1 MEGVLLAV
9 SGAPGGRE
17 TDAAAL
23 PLGLL
28 QLAED
33 DDPLVTRVDH
43 AHVVPAVGGGGGQQL
58 GERPAVQQLLERDH
72 LGPVIELRLAGPVG
86 PAAGPDHGRG
96 SRREVVRFVL
106 RILVRLDHRDLL
118 RIVFSLPIGHR
129 LDSSDRLYN
138 AVLAAAP
145 VRAYPARL
153 GMSFSIER
161 YKKESRKLDTT
172 GVEWDRI
179 RDHPLSKGDL
189 FFLHYAMDVENHVPL
204 YLSHLLVTRAC
215 MNPVITTF
223 LSLWA
228 YEELWHGENLSRFLV
243 EYGIPLENDTRIRNL
258 RSDMGVSNSLSILST
273 MLMSWALDDFAA
285 LYLSIG
291 ACNEL
296 STTMA
301 YGALARNCEHPVL
314 RDLLGRIQKDE
325 RRHFAF
331 YYNSAKE
338 WMTDNP
344 TAQRVDRFMLEHI
357 WVPVGKGVKTQEEVD
372 TLAIHLFGDQ

>member
-1 MEGVLLAV
+1 
-9 SGAPGGRE
+9 
-17 TDAAAL
+17 
-23 PLGLL
+23 
-28 QLAED
+28 
-33 DDPLVTRVDH
+33 
-43 AHVVPAVGGGGGQQL
+43 
-58 GERPAVQQLLERDH
+58 
-72 LGPVIELRLAGPVG
+72 
-86 PAAGPDHGRG
+86 
-96 SRREVVRFVL
+96 
-106 RILVRLDHRDLL
+106 
-118 RIVFSLPIGHR
+118 
-129 LDSSDRLYN
+129 
-138 AVLAAAP
+138 
-145 VRAYPARL
+145 
-153 GMSFSIER
+153 MSFSIDR
-161 YKKESRKLDTT
+161 YKEESRKLDTT

-179 RDHPLSKGDL
+179 RDYPLSKGDL

-273 MLMSWALDDFAA
+273 MLASWALDDFAA

-296 STTMA
+296 STATA

-314 RDLLGRIQKDE
+314 KDLLGRIQKDE

-344 TAQRVDRFMLEHI
+344 RAQRVGRIGMKLF
-357 WVPVGKGVKTQEEVD
+357 WQVVGQGLKNQEEVD
-372 TLAIHLFGDQ
+372 AISLYLFNDEAGRRDVESIDEKMGRLPGLDGIRLMTRAREDARRRVAKDPEWGWRLIEKESWAAKSEEGASKLFKGQLVAAGGSVSEDDDY

>member
-1 MEGVLLAV
+1 
-9 SGAPGGRE
+9 
-17 TDAAAL
+17 
-23 PLGLL
+23 
-28 QLAED
+28 
-33 DDPLVTRVDH
+33 
-43 AHVVPAVGGGGGQQL
+43 
-58 GERPAVQQLLERDH
+58 
-72 LGPVIELRLAGPVG
+72 
-86 PAAGPDHGRG
+86 
-96 SRREVVRFVL
+96 
-106 RILVRLDHRDLL
+106 
-118 RIVFSLPIGHR
+118 
-129 LDSSDRLYN
+129 
-138 AVLAAAP
+138 
-145 VRAYPARL
+145 
-153 GMSFSIER
+153 MSFSIDR
-161 YKKESRKLDTT
+161 YKEESRKLDTT

-179 RDHPLSKGDL
+179 RDYPLSKGDL

-273 MLMSWALDDFAA
+273 MLASWALDDFAA

-296 STTMA
+296 STATA

-314 RDLLGRIQKDE
+314 RDLLARIQKDE

-344 TAQRVDRFMLEHI
+344 RAQKVARIGMGLFWQV
-357 WVPVGKGVKTQEEVD
+357 VGQGLKNQEEVD
-372 TLAIHLFGDQ
+372 AISLYLFNDEAGLADVEMIDEKMGRLPGLGGVRLMRKARDDARRRNAQDPQWGFRLIENESWAAKSAEGGSRTMRGQLIGAASGLAIDEEAG

>member
-1 MEGVLLAV
+1 
-9 SGAPGGRE
+9 
-17 TDAAAL
+17 
-23 PLGLL
+23 
-28 QLAED
+28 
-33 DDPLVTRVDH
+33 
-43 AHVVPAVGGGGGQQL
+43 
-58 GERPAVQQLLERDH
+58 
-72 LGPVIELRLAGPVG
+72 
-86 PAAGPDHGRG
+86 
-96 SRREVVRFVL
+96 
-106 RILVRLDHRDLL
+106 
-118 RIVFSLPIGHR
+118 
-129 LDSSDRLYN
+129 
-138 AVLAAAP
+138 
-145 VRAYPARL
+145 
-153 GMSFSIER
+153 MSFSIER
-161 YKKESRKLDTT
+161 YKAESRKLDTT

-179 RDHPLSKGDL
+179 RDYPLSKGDL

-273 MLMSWALDDFAA
+273 MTMSWALDDFAA

-296 STTMA
+296 STATA
-301 YGALARNCEHPVL
+301 YGALARNCQHPVL
-314 RDLLGRIQKDE
+314 QDLLARIQKDE

-344 TAQRVDRFMLEHI
+344 RAQK
-357 WVPVGKGVKTQEEVD
+357 VGRIGMRLFWQVVGQGLKSQEEVD
-372 TLAIHLFGDQ
+372 AISLYLFNDEAGLADVESIDEKMGRLPGMAGIRLMTRAREDARRRNAENPEWGFRLIENESWAVKSQAGASRLLDGQLVGATSGAGTAEEAAG

>member
-1 MEGVLLAV
+1 
-9 SGAPGGRE
+9 
-17 TDAAAL
+17 
-23 PLGLL
+23 
-28 QLAED
+28 
-33 DDPLVTRVDH
+33 
-43 AHVVPAVGGGGGQQL
+43 
-58 GERPAVQQLLERDH
+58 
-72 LGPVIELRLAGPVG
+72 
-86 PAAGPDHGRG
+86 
-96 SRREVVRFVL
+96 
-106 RILVRLDHRDLL
+106 
-118 RIVFSLPIGHR
+118 
-129 LDSSDRLYN
+129 
-138 AVLAAAP
+138 
-145 VRAYPARL
+145 
-153 GMSFSIER
+153 MSFSIER
-161 YKKESRKLDTT
+161 YKEESRKLDTT

-179 RDHPLSKGDL
+179 RDYPLSKGDL

-243 EYGIPLENDTRIRNL
+243 EYGIPLESDTRIRNL

-273 MLMSWALDDFAA
+273 MLASWALDDFAA

-296 STTMA
+296 STATA

-314 RDLLGRIQKDE
+314 RDLLARIQKDE

-344 TAQRVDRFMLEHI
+344 RAQQVARIGMRFF
-357 WVPVGKGVKTQEEVD
+357 WQVVGQGLKNQEEVD
-372 TLAIHLFGDQ
+372 ALSLYLFNDDAGLADVEAIDEKMGRLPGLSGIRLMTRAREDARRRSAQNPEWGWRLIDNEAWAAKSAEGGSRMFRGQLVGVASAETEAG

>member
-1 MEGVLLAV
+1 
-9 SGAPGGRE
+9 
-17 TDAAAL
+17 
-23 PLGLL
+23 
-28 QLAED
+28 
-33 DDPLVTRVDH
+33 
-43 AHVVPAVGGGGGQQL
+43 
-58 GERPAVQQLLERDH
+58 
-72 LGPVIELRLAGPVG
+72 
-86 PAAGPDHGRG
+86 
-96 SRREVVRFVL
+96 
-106 RILVRLDHRDLL
+106 
-118 RIVFSLPIGHR
+118 
-129 LDSSDRLYN
+129 
-138 AVLAAAP
+138 
-145 VRAYPARL
+145 
-153 GMSFSIER
+153 MSFSIER
-161 YKKESRKLDTT
+161 YKEESRKLDTT
-172 GVEWDRI
+172 GVQWDRI
-179 RDHPLSKGDL
+179 RDYPLSKGDL

-273 MLMSWALDDFAA
+273 MLASWALDDFAA

-296 STTMA
+296 STATA

-314 RDLLGRIQKDE
+314 KDLLARIQKDE

-344 TAQRVDRFMLEHI
+344 RAQMVGRIGMKALLAGRRPGPEEPGGGRRDLPLPFQRRGRPAGRRDDRREDGTPARARRNPADDQGPRGRPPPECGEPRMGLSDDRERVLGQEVGAGRLEPLQGTTGRRLRPRRRVRGRLLI
-357 WVPVGKGVKTQEEVD
+357 
-372 TLAIHLFGDQ
+372 

>member
-1 MEGVLLAV
+1 
-9 SGAPGGRE
+9 
-17 TDAAAL
+17 
-23 PLGLL
+23 
-28 QLAED
+28 
-33 DDPLVTRVDH
+33 
-43 AHVVPAVGGGGGQQL
+43 
-58 GERPAVQQLLERDH
+58 
-72 LGPVIELRLAGPVG
+72 
-86 PAAGPDHGRG
+86 
-96 SRREVVRFVL
+96 
-106 RILVRLDHRDLL
+106 
-118 RIVFSLPIGHR
+118 
-129 LDSSDRLYN
+129 
-138 AVLAAAP
+138 
-145 VRAYPARL
+145 
-153 GMSFSIER
+153 MSFSIER
-161 YKKESRKLDTT
+161 YKQESRKLDTT

-179 RDHPLSKGDL
+179 RDYPLSKGDL

-243 EYGIPLENDTRIRNL
+243 EYGIPLESDTRIRNL

-273 MLMSWALDDFAA
+273 MLASWALDDFAA

-296 STTMA
+296 STATA
-301 YGALARNCEHPVL
+301 YGALARKCEHPVL
-314 RDLLGRIQKDE
+314 KDLLARIQKDE

-344 TAQRVDRFMLEHI
+344 RGQKIGRIGMNLFWQV
-357 WVPVGKGVKTQEEVD
+357 VGQGLKNQEEVD
-372 TLAIHLFGDQ
+372 AISLYLFDDELGKADCESIDAKMGALPGFDGIRLMTRAREDAHRRNADNPDWGWRLIENEDWARKSKEGGSRMFRGQLIGAGTGLAIDDEEAGLAG

>member
-1 MEGVLLAV
+1 
-9 SGAPGGRE
+9 
-17 TDAAAL
+17 
-23 PLGLL
+23 
-28 QLAED
+28 
-33 DDPLVTRVDH
+33 
-43 AHVVPAVGGGGGQQL
+43 
-58 GERPAVQQLLERDH
+58 
-72 LGPVIELRLAGPVG
+72 
-86 PAAGPDHGRG
+86 
-96 SRREVVRFVL
+96 
-106 RILVRLDHRDLL
+106 
-118 RIVFSLPIGHR
+118 
-129 LDSSDRLYN
+129 
-138 AVLAAAP
+138 
-145 VRAYPARL
+145 
-153 GMSFSIER
+153 MSFNIDR
-161 YKKESRKLDTT
+161 YKEESRKLDTT
-172 GVEWDRI
+172 GVEWDRV
-179 RDHPLSKGDL
+179 RDYPLSRGDL

-243 EYGIPLENDTRIRNL
+243 EYGIPLESDTRIRNL

-273 MLMSWALDDFAA
+273 MLASWALDDFAA

-296 STTMA
+296 STATA

-314 RDLLGRIQKDE
+314 KDLLGRIQKDE

-344 TAQRVDRFMLEHI
+344 RAQRVGRIGMKLF
-357 WVPVGKGVKTQEEVD
+357 WQVVGQGLKNQEEVD
-372 TLAIHLFGDQ
+372 AVSLYLFNDEAGRRDVESIDEKMGRLPGLDGIRLMTRARDDARRRVAKNPEWGWRLIEKESWAAKSEEGASKLFKGQLVAAGGAVSEDDD